1 MSGNSQIIRELRFG
15 SLCSSSSV
23 NAVLASD
30 ARGQQRLDF
39 TLSGELPSLRLVE
52 DLFPSSGHHEPT
64 TVGGYQGDRCDLL
77 CVGVQDFLRHT
88 GGAVKVTSL
97 RAVLDLHANLL
108 GHG

>member
-1 MSGNSQIIRELRFG
+1 M
-15 SLCSSSSV
+15 
-23 NAVLASD
+23 LAPN

-39 TLSGELPSLRLVE
+39 TLGRELPSLRFVE
-52 DLFPSSGHHEPT
+52 DLFPPSGNHEPT
-64 TVGGYQGDRCDLL
+64 AVGGDQGDRCDLL

-108 GHG
+108 AHE